1 MSGTSF
7 SIQFKCFNAVG
18 FKQVERS
25 KIFHVFHITSLL
37 LLTLSLISELS
48 FIVQNAH
55 DILASAE
62 ASGPF
67 ATVLNAFA
75 KFVTF
80 YVWKEKF
87 YSIVAQVQALSAKG
101 KICLK

>member
-18 FKQVERS
+18 FKQVEPS
-25 KIFHVFHITSLL
+25 KLFHVFHMTSLL
-37 LLTLSLISELS
+37 LLALSLVSEMS
-48 FIVQNAH
+48 FIVLNSH

-62 ASGPF
+62 AFGPF